1 MKENWRREENAWRIV
16 VEELVRWRPTTS
28 RLRQE
33 LISEKEKSSRFFK
46 HQKEVRVWKYEF
58 WTSRKVF
65 FFFSFYFT
73 LRNSIHTPRS
83 SLYTPLNLTID
94 ENTNLPLKLLY
105 TPHLRL
111 SVLMSGHVRCA
122 SSFLS
127 SSFLSSAHPI
137 FVPQARMAFKNS
149 DNGAEISFETVEKE
163 EDEVQV

>member
-1 MKENWRREENAWRIV
+1 MFKRTTLKIDYNLEPLARSLQKTRRTKYLYVKGN
-16 VEELVRWRPTTS
+16 LVIQITDGAGQSIINLVLKIIP
-28 RLRQE
+28 
-33 LISEKEKSSRFFK
+33 KS
-46 HQKEVRVWKYEF
+46 
-58 WTSRKVF
+58 
-65 FFFSFYFT
+65 
-73 LRNSIHTPRS
+73 NSIHTPRS

-111 SVLMSGHVRCA
+111 SVLMPGHVRCA

>member
-1 MKENWRREENAWRIV
+1 MNGIRTRPEHDPIV
-16 VEELVRWRPTTS
+16 SGGRGFA
-28 RLRQE
+28 
-33 LISEKEKSSRFFK
+33 KS
-46 HQKEVRVWKYEF
+46 
-58 WTSRKVF
+58 
-65 FFFSFYFT
+65 
-73 LRNSIHTPRS
+73 NSIHTPRS

-111 SVLMSGHVRCA
+111 SVLMPGHVRCA